1 MVKVLII
8 EDDSSARLVTKLHL
22 RNEYQVVEASD
33 GMEAMELLKHQSVDL
48 IIADV
53 MMPKMNGYEFVE
65 QFRMMDK
72 NTHGA
77 KRKKKIGT
85 IRWAV
90 VLAFIVTFFS
100 VVSYLLTMAI
110 RYYYYGHA
118 SDNVFV
124 WSVAIYQIMGSL
136 CGAVIAV
143 ISVMLYHRMEK
154 LLNGMEDVANGKLD
168 VEIPLENSGEYK
180 VIYENFNQMVR
191 ELKNADEQQKQFMKD
206 FSHEFKT
213 PIHSIKGMAEYL
225 LHNEIPREEEKE
237 YLNVMAEEAGRLAQ
251 LSQNTLLLSKLD
263 HMEVLRKK
271 EEFRLDSQI
280 RDCAILL
287 MPSFEEKNIQLEA
300 ELPEMKFYGNE
311 ELMKEVWVNLLDN
324 ARKYSSE
331 GNLVFVEG
339 KVTQD
344 DLWITVRDEGQGM
357 DEQTKQHLFERYYQG
372 DASHETSGF
381 GMGLPIVK
389 RIVELSGGTIWVE
402 STLGKGTTV
411 TIFLKLI

>member
-1 MVKVLII
+1 M
-8 EDDSSARLVTKLHL
+8 S
-22 RNEYQVVEASD
+22 N
-33 GMEAMELLKHQSVDL
+33 
-48 IIADV
+48 
-53 MMPKMNGYEFVE
+53 
-65 QFRMMDK
+65 
-72 NTHGA
+72 GA

-85 IRWAV
+85 IRWAI

-100 VVSYLLTMAI
+100 VVSYLLIMAV

-118 SDNVFV
+118 IDNVFIS
-124 WSVAIYQIMGSL
+124 SVAIYQIMGSL
-136 CGAVIAV
+136 CGVVIAI
-143 ISVMLYHRMEK
+143 ISIMLYHRMEK

-168 VEIPLENSGEYK
+168 VEISLKNSGEYK
-180 VIYENFNQMVR
+180 VIYENFNQMVK

-225 LHNEIPREEEKE
+225 LNNEIPREEEKE
-237 YLNVMAEEAGRLAQ
+237 YLNVMAGEAGRLAQ

-287 MPSFEEKNIQLEA
+287 LPSFEEKNIQLEA
-300 ELPEMKFYGNE
+300 RLPEMKFYGNE

-331 GNLVFVEG
+331 ETCVFIEG
-339 KVTQD
+339 KVTAD
-344 DLWITVRDEGQGM
+344 ELRIIVKDEGQGM
-357 DEQTKQHLFERYYQG
+357 DEQTKLHLFERYYQG
-372 DASHETSGF
+372 DVSHETSGF

-389 RIVELSGGTIWVE
+389 RIVELSGGNIRVE
-402 STLGKGTTV
+402 SILGKGTSV
-411 TIFLKLI
+411 TIIF

>member
-1 MVKVLII
+1 
-8 EDDSSARLVTKLHL
+8 
-22 RNEYQVVEASD
+22 
-33 GMEAMELLKHQSVDL
+33 
-48 IIADV
+48 
-53 MMPKMNGYEFVE
+53 MN
-65 QFRMMDK
+65 
-72 NTHGA
+72 NGA

-118 SDNVFV
+118 GDNVFA

-237 YLNVMAEEAGRLAQ
+237 YLNVMAKEAGRLAQ
-251 LSQNTLLLSKLD
+251 LSQNTLLLSKLE
-263 HMEVLRKK
+263 HMEVFRKK

-287 MPSFEEKNIQLEA
+287 LPSFEEKNIQ
-300 ELPEMKFYGNE
+300 K
-311 ELMKEVWVNLLDN
+311 
-324 ARKYSSE
+324 
-331 GNLVFVEG
+331 
-339 KVTQD
+339 
-344 DLWITVRDEGQGM
+344 
-357 DEQTKQHLFERYYQG
+357 
-372 DASHETSGF
+372 
-381 GMGLPIVK
+381 
-389 RIVELSGGTIWVE
+389 
-402 STLGKGTTV
+402 
-411 TIFLKLI
+411 

>member
-1 MVKVLII
+1 M
-8 EDDSSARLVTKLHL
+8 S
-22 RNEYQVVEASD
+22 N
-33 GMEAMELLKHQSVDL
+33 
-48 IIADV
+48 
-53 MMPKMNGYEFVE
+53 
-65 QFRMMDK
+65 
-72 NTHGA
+72 GA

-85 IRWAV
+85 IRWAI

-100 VVSYLLTMAI
+100 VVSYLLTMAV

-118 SDNVFV
+118 IDNVFIS
-124 WSVAIYQIMGSL
+124 SVAIYQIMGSL
-136 CGAVIAV
+136 CGVVIAI
-143 ISVMLYHRMEK
+143 ISIMLYHRMEK

-168 VEIPLENSGEYK
+168 VEISLKNSGEYK
-180 VIYENFNQMVR
+180 VIYENFNQMVK

-225 LHNEIPREEEKE
+225 LNNEIPREEEKE
-237 YLNVMAEEAGRLAQ
+237 YLNVMAGEAGRLAQ

-287 MPSFEEKNIQLEA
+287 LPSFEEKNIQLEA
-300 ELPEMKFYGNE
+300 RLPEMKFYGNE
-311 ELMKEVWVNLLDN
+311 ELMKEFWVNLLDN

-331 GNLVFVEG
+331 ETCVFIEG
-339 KVTQD
+339 KVTAD
-344 DLWITVRDEGQGM
+344 ELRIIVKDEGQGM
-357 DEQTKQHLFERYYQG
+357 DEQTKLHLFERYYQG

-389 RIVELSGGTIWVE
+389 RIVELSGGNIRVE
-402 STLGKGTTV
+402 SILGKGTSV
-411 TIFLKLI
+411 TIIF

>member
-1 MVKVLII
+1 M
-8 EDDSSARLVTKLHL
+8 S
-22 RNEYQVVEASD
+22 N
-33 GMEAMELLKHQSVDL
+33 
-48 IIADV
+48 
-53 MMPKMNGYEFVE
+53 
-65 QFRMMDK
+65 
-72 NTHGA
+72 GA
-77 KRKKKIGT
+77 KRNKKIGT
-85 IRWAV
+85 IRWAI

-110 RYYYYGHA
+110 RFYYYGHA
-118 SDNVFV
+118 GDNVFA

-136 CGAVIAV
+136 CGIVIAI

-168 VEIPLENSGEYK
+168 VEIPIENSGEYK

-225 LHNEIPREEEKE
+225 QHNEITREEEKE

-280 RDCAILL
+280 RDCTILL

>member
-237 YLNVMAEEAGRLAQ
+237 YLNVMAKEAGRLAQ
-251 LSQNTLLLSKLD
+251 LSQNTLLLSKLE
-263 HMEVLRKK
+263 HMEVFRKK

>member
-1 MVKVLII
+1 M
-8 EDDSSARLVTKLHL
+8 
-22 RNEYQVVEASD
+22 
-33 GMEAMELLKHQSVDL
+33 
-48 IIADV
+48 
-53 MMPKMNGYEFVE
+53 
-65 QFRMMDK
+65 
-72 NTHGA
+72 
-77 KRKKKIGT
+77 
-85 IRWAV
+85 
-90 VLAFIVTFFS
+90 
-100 VVSYLLTMAI
+100 
-110 RYYYYGHA
+110 
-118 SDNVFV
+118 
-124 WSVAIYQIMGSL
+124 
-136 CGAVIAV
+136 
-143 ISVMLYHRMEK
+143 
-154 LLNGMEDVANGKLD
+154 ANGKLD
-168 VEIPLENSGEYK
+168 VEIPIENSGEYK

-225 LHNEIPREEEKE
+225 QHNEITREEEKE

-357 DEQTKQHLFERYYQG
+357 DEQTKLHLFERYYQG
-372 DASHETSGF
+372 DVSHETSGF
-381 GMGLPIVK
+381 GMGLPIVR
-389 RIVELSGGTIWVE
+389 RIVGLSEGTIQVE
-402 STLGKGTTV
+402 STFGKGNGCHCF
-411 TIFLKLI
+411 IKINLKKFILCLSSFVKVCKEQEKKEEHRDGGWQSVFIDRCGWLSWE

>member
-1 MVKVLII
+1 
-8 EDDSSARLVTKLHL
+8 
-22 RNEYQVVEASD
+22 
-33 GMEAMELLKHQSVDL
+33 
-48 IIADV
+48 
-53 MMPKMNGYEFVE
+53 
-65 QFRMMDK
+65 
-72 NTHGA
+72 
-77 KRKKKIGT
+77 
-85 IRWAV
+85 
-90 VLAFIVTFFS
+90 
-100 VVSYLLTMAI
+100 
-110 RYYYYGHA
+110 
-118 SDNVFV
+118 
-124 WSVAIYQIMGSL
+124 
-136 CGAVIAV
+136 
-143 ISVMLYHRMEK
+143 
-154 LLNGMEDVANGKLD
+154 
-168 VEIPLENSGEYK
+168 
-180 VIYENFNQMVR
+180 
-191 ELKNADEQQKQFMKD
+191 
-206 FSHEFKT
+206 
-213 PIHSIKGMAEYL
+213 
-225 LHNEIPREEEKE
+225 
-237 YLNVMAEEAGRLAQ
+237 MAEEAGRLAQ

>member
-1 MVKVLII
+1 MVCTGK
-8 EDDSSARLVTKLHL
+8 
-22 RNEYQVVEASD
+22 
-33 GMEAMELLKHQSVDL
+33 
-48 IIADV
+48 DV
-53 MMPKMNGYEFVE
+53 Y
-65 QFRMMDK
+65 
-72 NTHGA
+72 
-77 KRKKKIGT
+77 KR
-85 IRWAV
+85 
-90 VLAFIVTFFS
+90 
-100 VVSYLLTMAI
+100 
-110 RYYYYGHA
+110 
-118 SDNVFV
+118 
-124 WSVAIYQIMGSL
+124 Q
-136 CGAVIAV
+136 
-143 ISVMLYHRMEK
+143 
-154 LLNGMEDVANGKLD
+154 
-168 VEIPLENSGEYK
+168 
-180 VIYENFNQMVR
+180 
-191 ELKNADEQQKQFMKD
+191 
-206 FSHEFKT
+206 
-213 PIHSIKGMAEYL
+213 
-225 LHNEIPREEEKE
+225 
-237 YLNVMAEEAGRLAQ
+237 AGRLAQ

>member
-1 MVKVLII
+1 M
-8 EDDSSARLVTKLHL
+8 S
-22 RNEYQVVEASD
+22 N
-33 GMEAMELLKHQSVDL
+33 
-48 IIADV
+48 
-53 MMPKMNGYEFVE
+53 
-65 QFRMMDK
+65 
-72 NTHGA
+72 GA

-85 IRWAV
+85 IRWAI

-100 VVSYLLTMAI
+100 VVSYLLIMAV
-110 RYYYYGHA
+110 RYYYYGHVI
-118 SDNVFV
+118 DNVFIS
-124 WSVAIYQIMGSL
+124 SVAIYQIMGSL
-136 CGAVIAV
+136 CGVVIAI
-143 ISVMLYHRMEK
+143 ISIMLYHRMEK

-168 VEIPLENSGEYK
+168 VEISLKNSGEYK
-180 VIYENFNQMVR
+180 VIYENFNQMVK

-225 LHNEIPREEEKE
+225 LNNEIPREEEKE
-237 YLNVMAEEAGRLAQ
+237 YLNVMAGEAGRLAQ

-287 MPSFEEKNIQLEA
+287 LPSFEEKNIQLEA
-300 ELPEMKFYGNE
+300 RLPEMKFYGNE

-331 GNLVFVEG
+331 ETCVFIEG
-339 KVTQD
+339 KVTAD
-344 DLWITVRDEGQGM
+344 ELRIIVKDEGQGM
-357 DEQTKQHLFERYYQG
+357 DEQTKLHLFERYYQG

-389 RIVELSGGTIWVE
+389 RIVELSGGNIRVE
-402 STLGKGTTV
+402 SILGKGTSV
-411 TIFLKLI
+411 TIIF

>member
-124 WSVAIYQIMGSL
+124 WSVAIYQMMGSL

-191 ELKNADEQQKQFMKD
+191 ELKNADEQQKQFMND

-237 YLNVMAEEAGRLAQ
+237 YLNVMAKEAGRLAQ
-251 LSQNTLLLSKLD
+251 LSQNTLLLSKLE
-263 HMEVLRKK
+263 HMEVFRKK

-287 MPSFEEKNIQLEA
+287 LPSFEEKNILLEA
-300 ELPEMKFYGNE
+300 ELPEMKFYGSE
-311 ELMKEVWVNLLDN
+311 EFMKEVWVNLLDN
-324 ARKYSSE
+324 ARKYSPE
-331 GNLVFVEG
+331 GTRVFIEG
-339 KVTQD
+339 KVTEK
-344 DLWITVRDEGQGM
+344 DLWITVRDGGQGM
-357 DEQTKQHLFERYYQG
+357 DEQTKLHLFERYYHR
-372 DASHETSGF
+372 ACRRLH
-381 GMGLPIVK
+381 L
-389 RIVELSGGTIWVE
+389 
-402 STLGKGTTV
+402 
-411 TIFLKLI
+411 

>member
-1 MVKVLII
+1 M
-8 EDDSSARLVTKLHL
+8 S
-22 RNEYQVVEASD
+22 N
-33 GMEAMELLKHQSVDL
+33 
-48 IIADV
+48 
-53 MMPKMNGYEFVE
+53 
-65 QFRMMDK
+65 
-72 NTHGA
+72 GA
-77 KRKKKIGT
+77 KRNKKIGT

-110 RYYYYGHA
+110 RFYYYGHA
-118 SDNVFV
+118 GDNVFA

-136 CGAVIAV
+136 CGIVIAI

-237 YLNVMAEEAGRLAQ
+237 YLNVMAKEAGRLAQ
-251 LSQNTLLLSKLD
+251 LSQNTLLLSKLE
-263 HMEVLRKK
+263 HMEVFRKK

-287 MPSFEEKNIQLEA
+287 LPSFEEKNILLEA
-300 ELPEMKFYGNE
+300 ELPEMKFYGSE
-311 ELMKEVWVNLLDN
+311 EFMKEVWVNLLDN
-324 ARKYSSE
+324 ARKYSPE
-331 GNLVFVEG
+331 GTRVFIEG
-339 KVTQD
+339 KVTEK

-357 DEQTKQHLFERYYQG
+357 DEQTKLHLFERYYQG
-372 DASHETSGF
+372 DVSHETSGF

>member
-1 MVKVLII
+1 
-8 EDDSSARLVTKLHL
+8 
-22 RNEYQVVEASD
+22 
-33 GMEAMELLKHQSVDL
+33 
-48 IIADV
+48 
-53 MMPKMNGYEFVE
+53 
-65 QFRMMDK
+65 
-72 NTHGA
+72 
-77 KRKKKIGT
+77 
-85 IRWAV
+85 
-90 VLAFIVTFFS
+90 
-100 VVSYLLTMAI
+100 MAI
-110 RYYYYGHA
+110 RFYYYGHA
-118 SDNVFV
+118 GDNVFA

-136 CGAVIAV
+136 CGIVIAI

-168 VEIPLENSGEYK
+168 VEIPIENSGEYK

-225 LHNEIPREEEKE
+225 QHNEITREEEKE

-402 STLGKGTTV
+402 STLGNGTTV